1 MLVALLAAMMLSL
14 LLCAPTLGAAGTN
27 HDVLVVDV
35 APSSPTAGGIVA
47 GDLQNAVSE
56 LEKAMVE
63 DANRDVIMRLHP
75 GVHTVPAGGLRL
87 TQAHTPAGGRSV
99 RWVSE
104 VGAASIS
111 GGIAVGPWQPAAP
124 AEALP
129 AGCQVAIVPAGLK
142 GTSARHLWVDGVRAS
157 RTRKELSVALPGSH
171 LSLAANG
178 YTIEAGGH
186 QPGPGGHACSADHGK
201 DTPCCGQKSDPG
213 TKVPLAYQCPADHPT
228 CVGYVFDQHYGHCTG
243 GAPVPPPPPPPP
255 GSKADWAN
263 AEEVEF
269 VYSGVAQGWSEARC
283 AVASISSNGTSI
295 EMSKCHSSRSLPHA
309 PNSHCA
315 GNCLQSNRASIT
327 W

>member
-1 MLVALLAAMMLSL
+1 MVALTTRLAAMMLSRL
-14 LLCAPTLGAAGTN
+14 LWAPIGAVGTS
-27 HDVLVVDV
+27 HDVLVMDV
-35 APSSPTAGGIVA
+35 APSTPTAGGIVA
-47 GDLQNAVSE
+47 GDLQNAVRE

-63 DANRDVIMRLHP
+63 EPDRDVIMRLHP
-75 GVHTVPAGGLRL
+75 GVHAVPEGGLRL
-87 TQAHTPAGGRSV
+87 TQAHTPASGRSV

-129 AGCQVAIVPAGLK
+129 AGCQVAKVPAGLK
-142 GTSARHLWVDGVRAS
+142 GASARHLWVDGVRAS

-171 LSLAANG
+171 LSLAASG

-186 QPGPGGHACSADHGK
+186 HPGPGGHACSADHGK

-295 EMSKCHSSRSLPHA
+295 QMSKWHSSRSLPHVTHTA
-309 PNSHCA
+309 LETAC
-315 GNCLQSNRASIT
+315 RAT
-327 W
+327 VLL